1 MGKNDII
8 AILRDYKKQFAG
20 EYGILDIGV
29 FGSVVRDESG
39 EHSDVDVVIRISKP
53 DLFKLAGI
61 ISDLEDKLH
70 RQVDVIAYS
79 ENMNQFLKKRIDSEA
94 VYA

>member
-1 MGKNDII
+1 MGKNEII
-8 AILRDYKKQFAG
+8 TILRDYKKRVARQ
-20 EYGILDIGV
+20 YGILEIGV

-53 DLFKLAGI
+53 DFFKLAGI
-61 ISDLEDKLH
+61 KSDLEDKLH

-94 VYA
+94 EYA